1 MISDEELK
9 RTFLQPEGVGPGQL
23 GEEPVEELRQDL
35 LGNSLS
41 AGLSSGS

>member
-1 MISDEELK
+1 MSDEELK

-23 GEEPVEELRQDL
+23 GEPVEELRQHL